1 MDFLEC
7 FVTGDDRGGPLEQ
20 KEARETLQFLKAL
33 PNEVC
38 AELLEAVL
46 D

>member
-1 MDFLEC
+1 
-7 FVTGDDRGGPLEQ
+7 LEQ
-20 KEARETLQFLKAL
+20 KEARETLQSLKAL
-33 PNEVC
+33 PSEVC